1 MTKPAAVTHLLDE
14 TEEGTRLL
22 ERSLQLPFVSS
33 DSLLPLI
40 NRAQKGLLLSA
51 DDLEKVADY
60 LRVCELLQ
68 RFLYREKDLVPIL
81 NSYGEELQLFPKLVE
96 QIYQSIE
103 HGQVADSADRDL
115 RRLRRQ
121 EQADAPGR
129 SAYDPFSPCR
139 ICLPGQFRQ
148 FIQA

>member
-1 MTKPAAVTHLLDE
+1 MLLQAQPLTKPAAVTHLLDE

-96 QIYQSIE
+96 
-103 HGQVADSADRDL
+103 
-115 RRLRRQ
+115 
-121 EQADAPGR
+121 
-129 SAYDPFSPCR
+129 
-139 ICLPGQFRQ
+139 
-148 FIQA
+148 